1 MIMKLET
8 LPVSITT
15 HITIRDLDTGEVLRE
30 GKNAIHQENM
40 SVALAT
46 ALARGSNTFVSEMHF
61 GNGATVIATDG
72 SISYRL
78 PNVAGLDA
86 NLYNNT
92 YFRVVDGADIHNPNV
107 VENNLTVEHSKG
119 STYADTVITAT
130 LDYTDPIATDSVFNI
145 VNSTQSSLD
154 ATTTVDGEM
163 VFDEIALKTKGTEGL
178 NTGKLLTHFIFHPVE
193 KGENQR
199 IQIVYR
205 LRVQA
210 G

>member
-1 MIMKLET
+1 MKLET

-46 ALARGSNTFVSEMHF
+46 ALARGSNYFVSEIHF
-61 GNGATVIATDG
+61 GNGATIVETDG
-72 SISYRL
+72 NVSYRL
-78 PNVAGLDA
+78 PNVAGVDA
-86 NLYNNT
+86 DLYNDKF
-92 YFRVVDGADIHNPNV
+92 FRVVDSSDINNPNFS
-107 VENNLTVEHSKG
+107 ENNVTVVHPKG
-119 STYADTVITAT
+119 AVYADTVITAT
-130 LDYTDPIATDSVFNI
+130 LDYTDPLASDSVFNI
-145 VNSTQSSLD
+145 INSTESSLD
-154 ATTTVDGEM
+154 ATTTIDGEM
-163 VFDEIALKTKGTEGL
+163 VFDEIALKTRGTNGL

-193 KGENQR
+193 KGTNQR
-199 IQIVYR
+199 IQIVYQ

>member
-1 MIMKLET
+1 MKLET

-46 ALARGSNTFVSEMHF
+46 ALARGSNCFVSEIHF

-72 SISYRL
+72 SITYRL
-78 PNVAGLDA
+78 PNVAGVDA
-86 NLYNNT
+86 DLYNDQ
-92 YFRVVDGADIHNPNV
+92 YFRVVDATDLHNPDTAANNV
-107 VENNLTVEHSKG
+107 VVSHPKG
-119 STYADTVITAT
+119 AAYADTVITAT
-130 LDYTDPIATDSVFNI
+130 LDYQDPVALDGVFNI
-145 VNSTQSSLD
+145 VNSTENSLD
-154 ATTTVDGEM
+154 ATTTIDGEM
-163 VFDEIALKTKGTEGL
+163 IFDEIALKTKGTEGL
-178 NTGKLLTHFIFHPVE
+178 NSGKLLTHFIFHPVE
-193 KGENQR
+193 KGVNQR
-199 IQIVYR
+199 IQIVYQ

>member
-1 MIMKLET
+1 MKLET

-46 ALARGSNTFVSEMHF
+46 ALARGSNYFVSEIHF
-61 GNGATVIATDG
+61 GNGATIVETDG
-72 SISYRL
+72 NVSYRL
-78 PNVAGLDA
+78 PNVAGVDA
-86 NLYNNT
+86 DLYNDKF
-92 YFRVVDGADIHNPNV
+92 FRVVDSSDINNPNFA
-107 VENNLTVEHSKG
+107 ENNVTVVHPKG
-119 STYADTVITAT
+119 AVYADTVITTT
-130 LDYTDPIATDSVFNI
+130 LDYTDPLASDSVFNI
-145 VNSTQSSLD
+145 INSTENSLD
-154 ATTTVDGEM
+154 ATTTIDGEM
-163 VFDEIALKTKGTEGL
+163 VFDEIALKTRGTNGL

-193 KGENQR
+193 KGTNQR
-199 IQIVYR
+199 IQIVYQ

>member
-1 MIMKLET
+1 MKLET

-46 ALARGSNTFVSEMHF
+46 ALARGSNYFVSEIHF
-61 GNGATVIATDG
+61 GNGATIVETDG
-72 SISYRL
+72 NVSYRL
-78 PNVAGLDA
+78 PNVAGVDA
-86 NLYNNT
+86 DLYNDKF
-92 YFRVVDGADIHNPNV
+92 FRVVDSSDINNPNFA
-107 VENNLTVEHSKG
+107 ENNVTVVHPKG
-119 STYADTVITAT
+119 AVYADTVITAT
-130 LDYTDPIATDSVFNI
+130 LDYTDPLASDSVFNI
-145 VNSTQSSLD
+145 INSTENSLD
-154 ATTTVDGEM
+154 ATTTIDGEM
-163 VFDEIALKTKGTEGL
+163 VFDEIALKTRGTNGL

-193 KGENQR
+193 KGTNQR
-199 IQIVYR
+199 IQIVYQ